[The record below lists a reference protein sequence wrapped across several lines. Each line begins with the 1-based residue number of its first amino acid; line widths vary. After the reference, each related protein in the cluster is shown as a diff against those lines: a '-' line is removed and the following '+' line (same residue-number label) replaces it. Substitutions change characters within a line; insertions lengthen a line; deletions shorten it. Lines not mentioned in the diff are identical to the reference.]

1 MVFRKRLCA
10 ETDAEDIS
18 LRCLTLNL
26 KNNIQV
32 SWPISRVRQEHT
44 LIRMGIMLAIH
55 IPLCVSLCMR
65 KPTKNYSMYLKSP
78 CLKKAEGYITRGKNR
93 AIHQTCHQHIQN

>member
-18 LRCLTLNL
+18 LRCLTLNI

-32 SWPISRVRQEHT
+32 SWPISWVRQEHT
-44 LIRMGIMLAIH
+44 LFRMGIMLAIH
-55 IPLCVSLCMR
+55 IPFCEFVYE
-65 KPTKNYSMYLKSP
+65 KAY
-78 CLKKAEGYITRGKNR
+78 KKLLYVPKITMS
-93 AIHQTCHQHIQN
+93 

>member
-18 LRCLTLNL
+18 LRCLPLNL
-26 KNNIQV
+26 KNKIQV
-32 SWPISRVRQEHT
+32 SWPISWVRQEQM

-55 IPLCVSLCMR
+55 IPFCVILCMR

-78 CLKKAEGYITRGKNR
+78 YLKKAEGYIT
-93 AIHQTCHQHIQN
+93 

>member
-18 LRCLTLNL
+18 LRCLALNL

-32 SWPISRVRQEHT
+32 SWPISWVRQEHM

-55 IPLCVSLCMR
+55 IPFCEFVYE
-65 KPTKNYSMYLKSP
+65 KAY
-78 CLKKAEGYITRGKNR
+78 KKLLYVPKITMS
-93 AIHQTCHQHIQN
+93 